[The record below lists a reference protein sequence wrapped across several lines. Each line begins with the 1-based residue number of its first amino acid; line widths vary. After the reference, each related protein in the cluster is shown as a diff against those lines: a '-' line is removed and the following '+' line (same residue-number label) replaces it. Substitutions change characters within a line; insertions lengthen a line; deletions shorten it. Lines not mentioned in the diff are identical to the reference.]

1 MKWSLTTNLHILET
15 DIFKLYNPNSGYLLL
30 DFCKE
35 IEIHVVWKS
44 ILRYQFHWR
53 GLFPLDSKWELLCEK
68 FFLKTQ
74 PRISSIKFN
83 TFLCTFPGSIESVGD
98 SLTKKVC
105 ECLAKLLCQA
115 SESLPNTI
123 TSRFPLRI
131 FFCPSQLNT
140 NELHQSKSSIHVLR
154 IYYFMF
160 IGLYSKCEG
169 HILLSLSRKQ
179 SWWHLF

>member
-1 MKWSLTTNLHILET
+1 MEINFTISIPLEG
-15 DIFKLYNPNSGYLLL
+15 IISIRFKMR
-30 DFCKE
+30 
-35 IEIHVVWKS
+35 I
-44 ILRYQFHWR
+44 
-53 GLFPLDSKWELLCEK
+53 EK

-140 NELHQSKSSIHVLR
+140 NDLHQSKSSIHVLR

-160 IGLYSKCEG
+160 IDLYSKCES
-169 HILLSLSRKQ
+169 HILLPLSRKQ
-179 SWWHLF
+179 SW